1 MAMKRKSV
9 FLYFLVENCHRF
21 NIPRYFNMMYVKS
34 IESSFSCYR
43 CGITS
48 LAGWTEE
55 RNVSGAAWRFE
66 RRYHTEEEL

>member
-1 MAMKRKSV
+1 MVTDAMRPK
-9 FLYFLVENCHRF
+9 
-21 NIPRYFNMMYVKS
+21 
-34 IESSFSCYR
+34 